1 MKIKRII
8 YYICLIFIISI
19 FVMNTYV
26 NAATSLDSIIK
37 GGKDFTSGDIE
48 DSSSLQISVT
58 SDKLQGVSKIINNVL
73 MTVAIIS
80 AFISITL
87 MGINLIIQS
96 TEEKAKVKEAMIP
109 FCIGAIIS
117 FGAFGIWKLV
127 VTMFSEL

>member
-1 MKIKRII
+1 MKVKKII

-26 NAATSLDSIIK
+26 NAATSMESIIK
-37 GGKDFTSGDIE
+37 GAKDFTSGDIE

-87 MGINLIIQS
+87 MGINLVIQS

-117 FGAFGIWKLV
+117 FGAFGIWKLA